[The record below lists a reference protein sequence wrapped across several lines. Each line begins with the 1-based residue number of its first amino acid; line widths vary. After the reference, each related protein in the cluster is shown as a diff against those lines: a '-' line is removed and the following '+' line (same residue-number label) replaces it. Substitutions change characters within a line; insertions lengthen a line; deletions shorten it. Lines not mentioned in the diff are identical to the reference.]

1 MLLHQFSITVHKFLA
16 YFFEFFCMPQLDL
29 TIMLILS
36 SYCIACSKTEIV
48 VNIDEK
54 IDIAVEFVN
63 MLSGYFFPVTKFKFN
78 VWSEYESK
86 FQISLIVPT
95 IS

>member
-1 MLLHQFSITVHKFLA
+1 
-16 YFFEFFCMPQLDL
+16 MPQLDL

-78 VWSEYESK
+78 V
-86 FQISLIVPT
+86 
-95 IS
+95 